1 MQQSCAETESVNSGG
16 GNRNG
21 IYRAFLALQLQEPS
35 TTVNHIHTLL
45 YSINI
50 THFVYVTSLANLEP
64 PINFKK
70 KKKDLFELW
79 EEAGKPTEK
88 SAQGQKKHVNSTQE
102 TPNTLEDS
110 NQALITAL
118 LWKLFLI

>member
-1 MQQSCAETESVNSGG
+1 MQQSCAEIESVNSGG

-35 TTVNHIHTLL
+35 TTVSRIHTRL
-45 YSINI
+45 YSIII
-50 THFVYVTSLANLEP
+50 THFVYLTSLANLEP
-64 PINFKK
+64 PINL
-70 KKKDLFELW
+70 KKDLFELW

-118 LWKLFLI
+118 L

>member
-64 PINFKK
+64 PIYFKK
-70 KKKDLFELW
+70 KRIYLNCGRK
-79 EEAGKPTEK
+79 
-88 SAQGQKKHVNSTQE
+88 
-102 TPNTLEDS
+102 LE
-110 NQALITAL
+110 NPQRNLHRARRNM
-118 LWKLFLI
+118 